1 MLNGRALVA
10 QCCSSRAQWPA
21 TEYGIGVS
29 SLVCFLEIPCI
40 WRHVFIPF
48 NMLQVP
54 STVFEHGQTTTGC
67 LSWWLAS
74 KHIRE
79 RERLPLGSKITLKG
93 DWIMMVCIGTPCCLG
108 SSYTKEFK
116 SFFEVEMPRTHQL
129 CPYLTTPR
137 PPSHSVYWFQVLQH
151 IGRQTV
157 CWVHQGILEVFTL
170 PLLFRVEF
178 ARSPSDWG

>member
-54 STVFEHGQTTTGC
+54 STVFEHGQTTTGY
-67 LSWWLAS
+67 LSWRLAS
-74 KHIRE
+74 KHIRD

-93 DWIMMVCIGTPCCLG
+93 DWIMIVCIRTPCCLG

-116 SFFEVEMPRTHQL
+116 SFLKLKCQGLTNYVLIWQL
-129 CPYLTTPR
+129 PDLQATLFIDSRCCSTLADR
-137 PPSHSVYWFQVLQH
+137 LSAGSIRVY
-151 IGRQTV
+151 
-157 CWVHQGILEVFTL
+157 
-170 PLLFRVEF
+170 
-178 ARSPSDWG
+178 